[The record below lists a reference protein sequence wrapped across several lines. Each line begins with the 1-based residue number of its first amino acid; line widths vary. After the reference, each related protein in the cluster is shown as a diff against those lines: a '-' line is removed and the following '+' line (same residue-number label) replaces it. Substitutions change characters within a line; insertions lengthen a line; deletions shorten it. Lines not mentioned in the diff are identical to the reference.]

1 MGDPFD
7 QALLVTSKTLTPN
20 FDRWRFCEEH
30 NVQLRDEY
38 DQIHNDLAPH
48 WAL

>member
-1 MGDPFD
+1 MSVLMRLGV
-7 QALLVTSKTLTPN
+7 ALSGCWTVR
-20 FDRWRFCEEH
+20 RWRFCEEN

-38 DQIHNDLAPH
+38 DQINRDLAPH